1 MEGQFETAKLLVS
14 LGAQLEAKDI
24 FGNTAL
30 HFAASE
36 GNIEAVHFLIEV
48 LLIHFFILCLLLGQ
62 LL

>member
-14 LGAQLEAKDI
+14 LGAQLEAEDI

-48 LLIHFFILCLLLGQ
+48 SS
-62 LL
+62 